1 AISNNLNRIAP
12 SQISGYTCL
21 FTNTNVRSV
30 TTALRRFRSSPI
42 LTLRSVRGV
51 EAQSNSCSRL
61 PQFSSKGRV
70 GMSRT
75 TPKSQV
81 RPPNNLPTA
90 VPPIKVRRL
99 KKRRSKTQVGA
110 QEKRKETLKRSTVG
124 CRRFIHLQSRPATGA
139 LGKLFAALYIL
150 ASYVL
155 KIRSSPPGVLIG
167 RSRWNY

>member
-1 AISNNLNRIAP
+1 MKLTHSTAFSYNQERAAP
-12 SQISGYTCL
+12 SQISGVTCH

-81 RPPNNLPTA
+81 RPPNHLPTA

-99 KKRRSKTQVGA
+99 KKKKKQNPS
-110 QEKRKETLKRSTVG
+110 RST
-124 CRRFIHLQSRPATGA
+124 RKAKRNTEEEYSR
-139 LGKLFAALYIL
+139 L
-150 ASYVL
+150 SQVH
-155 KIRSSPPGVLIG
+155 SSPIPTSNGSPRETFRRTLHPCIVC
-167 RSRWNY
+167 S